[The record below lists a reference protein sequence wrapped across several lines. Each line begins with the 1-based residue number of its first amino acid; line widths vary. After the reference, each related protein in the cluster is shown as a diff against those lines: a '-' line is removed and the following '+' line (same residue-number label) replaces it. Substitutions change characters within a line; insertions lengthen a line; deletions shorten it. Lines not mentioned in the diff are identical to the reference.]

1 MDTQSNQSKG
11 ATNALVIKRRSAVLP
26 ILGAVTAVLILAAI
40 LIPGQIIAAWRVMK
54 LVRWKVSMRSRTLNS
69 DTQQR
74 IRQRD
79 SAAISRC

>member
-26 ILGAVTAVLILAAI
+26 ILGAVTAVLILAAV

-54 LVRWKVSMRSRTLNS
+54 LVR
-69 DTQQR
+69 
-74 IRQRD
+74 
-79 SAAISRC
+79 